1 MKIIRLKKKQ
11 FISDLKKIIKLDF
24 KYYGKNK
31 FFTCFVSSKKNIP
44 NSLFFVEKI
53 DKKNLLNRKGI
64 VVLEKKNSQAKSQI
78 VTKNPRIF
86 FVKLLEH
93 FLKKEIKLTHYPVQ
107 NYYNNNLNYFK
118 KNKITVSK
126 SSYIGKKVKIGKN
139 SFIGKN
145 VVIYPNCVL
154 GKNVKI
160 LDNSVI
166 GCLGLGYLRNKM
178 LMPHLGSVI
187 IEDNV
192 SVGANCTV
200 VRGTL
205 ENTKIKKNVKI
216 ANNVNVGHNVIIKEN
231 SLISSSV
238 SIAGGAIIQ
247 QSTNIGLGAKI
258 KNNIHI
264 GKNSQIG
271 IGSVVVKSLK
281 KNSSVF
287 GNPSR
292 PINLK
297 KKIL

>member
-1 MKIIRLKKKQ
+1 M
-11 FISDLKKIIKLDF
+11 
-24 KYYGKNK
+24 
-31 FFTCFVSSKKNIP
+31 
-44 NSLFFVEKI
+44 E
-53 DKKNLLNRKGI
+53 
-64 VVLEKKNSQAKSQI
+64 
-78 VTKNPRIF
+78 
-86 FVKLLEH
+86 
-93 FLKKEIKLTHYPVQ
+93 
-107 NYYNNNLNYFK
+107 
-118 KNKITVSK
+118 
-126 SSYIGKKVKIGKN
+126 
-139 SFIGKN
+139 N
-145 VVIYPNCVL
+145 VVVYPNCVL

-192 SVGANCTV
+192 SVGANCTI

-247 QSTNIGLGAKI
+247 QNTKIGLGAKI
-258 KNNIHI
+258 KNNINI

-271 IGSVVVKSLK
+271 IGSVVVKTL
-281 KNSSVF
+281 
-287 GNPSR
+287 R
-292 PINLK
+292 
-297 KKIL
+297 KIVQFLVIPLDQLI